1 MSHPRFVTLN
11 NGVVMP
17 TLGLGTW
24 KSKPGEMKTAVL
36 NAIDIG
42 YRHLDC
48 AWIYRNQNEVGEA
61 IAESIAAGK
70 ITRSDLFITT
80 KLWNNFHADGDVE
93 AHCRDSLT
101 QLGLDYV
108 DLYLIHWPATGV
120 TGETLTPSIRET
132 WLAMER
138 LVSLG
143 LTRTI
148 GVSNFTAKKLRA
160 MQEYAT
166 IFPAVNQVEL
176 HPRWRQD
183 GLLAACAELGVHLTA
198 YSPLG
203 SPDSADMAKHN
214 GASVMENPV
223 VVSIAEAVG
232 RSPAQVCIKWA
243 LQRGTSVI
251 PKSTNPAR
259 QASNLDVE
267 GWDLTPEQFAA
278 VNSLDSQER
287 MIAGLFVL
295 SPEGPYRTQAEFW
308 DEV

>member
-1 MSHPRFVTLN
+1 MTLLC
-11 NGVVMP
+11 VC
-17 TLGLGTW
+17 LL
-24 KSKPGEMKTAVL
+24 
-36 NAIDIG
+36 
-42 YRHLDC
+42 R
-48 AWIYRNQNEVGEA
+48 QVGEA